1 MALQLGGSAGDR
13 KDRIIQQQLELIR
26 TLTANNISR
35 MGSDFWGPA
44 PPSAPDPS
52 KLTPAGAAD
61 AVKKT
66 PPRRKRPLPPAMGPS
81 PKQLRKPLRKRTL
94 PS

>member
-44 PPSAPDPS
+44 PPAPRI
-52 KLTPAGAAD
+52 PANL
-61 AVKKT
+61 
-66 PPRRKRPLPPAMGPS
+66 RPPAP
-81 PKQLRKPLRKRTL
+81 PTR
-94 PS
+94 